1 MESSSYLEVAS
12 PVPVMA
18 SGLNVR
24 RRKIEIEVEEGAARG
39 PTWQFPRSGTSQH
52 VHVPE
57 SELADIQHQ
66 LDQPRKLLSEWPATA
81 ISGNDILGSVLYAA
95 ASVVAKAGKLM
106 PVSLLMVAIVLYF
119 FRFIYEEVV
128 TAIPMNG
135 GTYNALLNTTSKR
148 AAAVAACLSILSYVA
163 TGVVSATSGVHYLD
177 TQVDIP
183 IVACTIA
190 LLFAFALLALVGIAE
205 NSRVALVIF
214 LHHIVV
220 LTILVVSCAV
230 HSIKNPHI
238 FRDNMNADFPEVD
251 FAGTMLDG
259 NAFTATLRNMWALA
273 SFFNV
278 CLGVGILAVL
288 PLGGDDGIYASADAL
303 LSKAAEVSLGSWFST
318 WVSVDAFVVLSGSVL
333 TSYVGICGLVRR
345 LATDRV
351 LPSFLA
357 KTNELR
363 GTNHYIIAAFFLLS
377 ASLVLVLNA
386 DSSIMNG
393 VYTYAFLGLMAL
405 FASAA
410 MLLKAKRPEIPRDV
424 IAPWSVLVLGLGM
437 VVAAIFA
444 NLLGDPSVLMY
455 FALYFIAVALVMF
468 IMFERVMI
476 LRCLL
481 ALMKKTAPSQ
491 YAKDTAVNYFR
502 TRDTPEVEH
511 TGARGGRTIARAIT
525 SIRSAPIV
533 FFCKRP
539 DLTIINKVIVY
550 VRRNEQTHTL
560 RIVHVFS
567 VEESDAPVLAT
578 FRNLAVLF
586 DSMYPKIRIDFVS
599 VQGEFK
605 PATIEWLSKK
615 MDVPRNMMFITQPDM
630 VSAERAEGT
639 ICRRQLSA
647 MGVTRRALGLEVK
660 SLQYFLNRT
669 AVLKQYREFLRT
681 TKPLAADVRLDVRRQ
696 IRAGFDTCR
705 NEEDERR
712 VSMLLRQAREQLK
725 MVSDLVD
732 TAQAQQR
739 SERDWKKGDWTS
751 AKAVDTQ
758 DSWMDTPSEDKDGT
772 EDVKGRIAEA
782 EIAAMRKA
790 EEEEKAAAASE
801 KDDSDDELA
810 RQSTV
815 VDVQLLS
822 GVNVSH
828 CDDVGLGVFWTL
840 HEVDVEAPAMSSAV
854 VDVPRQ
860 DVRAVQSVHVDT
872 VTQLHEYL
880 SKWPDYFL
888 VQEDPNNTIMGYI
901 MGKAEGQG
909 TNWHGHVTAVTVAPE
924 FRRLGLAKKLM
935 DYLENVSVELYDA
948 YFVDLF
954 VRVSNSLAIGMY
966 EKFGYSV
973 YRRVLGYYSSADD
986 GEDAF
991 GTILW
996 GWILNKCLI
1005 FFYLSDMRK
1014 ALPRDVHKKSIIPL
1028 PHPITPDQL

>member
-12 PVPVMA
+12 PVPVMG

-57 SELADIQHQ
+57 SELAEIQHQ

-95 ASVVAKAGKLM
+95 ASVVARAGKLM

-220 LTILVVSCAV
+220 LSILVVSCAV
-230 HSIKNPHI
+230 HGIKNPDI

-259 NAFTATLRNMWALA
+259 NAFTAVFFGFGAAMLGITGFESSSNYVEEQAPGVFRKTLRNMWALA

-288 PLGGDDGIYASADAL
+288 PLGGDGGIYASKDAL
-303 LSKAAEVSLGSWFST
+303 LSKAAEVALGSWFST
-318 WVSVDAFVVLSGSVL
+318 WVSVDAFIVLSGSVL

-357 KTNELR
+357 KTNQLR

-377 ASLVLVLNA
+377 ASLVLILNA
-386 DSSIMNG
+386 NSTIMNG

-424 IAPWSVLVLGLGM
+424 IAPWSTLVLGLVM
-437 VVAAIFA
+437 VVVAIFA

-455 FALYFIAVALVMF
+455 FALYFIVVALVMF
-468 IMFERVMI
+468 IMFERVTI

-491 YAKDTAVNYFR
+491 YAKETAVNYFR

-525 SIRSAPIV
+525 SIRSAPII

-567 VEESDAPVLAT
+567 DEESDASVLES
-578 FRNLAVLF
+578 FRNLAMLF

-599 VQGEFK
+599 VQGDFN

-630 VSAERAEGT
+630 VSAER
-639 ICRRQLSA
+639 
-647 MGVTRRALGLEVK
+647 
-660 SLQYFLNRT
+660 
-669 AVLKQYREFLRT
+669 
-681 TKPLAADVRLDVRRQ
+681 
-696 IRAGFDTCR
+696 
-705 NEEDERR
+705 
-712 VSMLLRQAREQLK
+712 VS
-725 MVSDLVD
+725 S
-732 TAQAQQR
+732 
-739 SERDWKKGDWTS
+739 
-751 AKAVDTQ
+751 
-758 DSWMDTPSEDKDGT
+758 
-772 EDVKGRIAEA
+772 
-782 EIAAMRKA
+782 
-790 EEEEKAAAASE
+790 
-801 KDDSDDELA
+801 
-810 RQSTV
+810 
-815 VDVQLLS
+815 
-822 GVNVSH
+822 
-828 CDDVGLGVFWTL
+828 VG
-840 HEVDVEAPAMSSAV
+840 
-854 VDVPRQ
+854 
-860 DVRAVQSVHVDT
+860 
-872 VTQLHEYL
+872 
-880 SKWPDYFL
+880 
-888 VQEDPNNTIMGYI
+888 
-901 MGKAEGQG
+901 
-909 TNWHGHVTAVTVAPE
+909 
-924 FRRLGLAKKLM
+924 
-935 DYLENVSVELYDA
+935 
-948 YFVDLF
+948 
-954 VRVSNSLAIGMY
+954 VRV
-966 EKFGYSV
+966 
-973 YRRVLGYYSSADD
+973 
-986 GEDAF
+986 
-991 GTILW
+991 
-996 GWILNKCLI
+996 
-1005 FFYLSDMRK
+1005 
-1014 ALPRDVHKKSIIPL
+1014 
-1028 PHPITPDQL
+1028 ITA

>member
-12 PVPVMA
+12 PVPVMG

-57 SELADIQHQ
+57 SELAEIQHQ

-95 ASVVAKAGKLM
+95 ASVVARAGKLM

-220 LTILVVSCAV
+220 LSILVVSCAV
-230 HSIKNPHI
+230 HGIKNPDI

-259 NAFTATLRNMWALA
+259 NAFTAVFFGFGAAMLGITGFESSSNYVEEQAPGVFRKTLRNMWALA

-288 PLGGDDGIYASADAL
+288 PLGGDGGIYASKDAL
-303 LSKAAEVSLGSWFST
+303 LSKAAEVALGSWFST
-318 WVSVDAFVVLSGSVL
+318 WVSVDAFIVLSGSVL

-357 KTNELR
+357 KTNQLR

-377 ASLVLVLNA
+377 ASLVLILNA
-386 DSSIMNG
+386 DSTIMNG

-424 IAPWSVLVLGLGM
+424 IAPWSTLVLGLVM
-437 VVAAIFA
+437 VVVAIFA

-455 FALYFIAVALVMF
+455 FALYFIVVALVMF
-468 IMFERVMI
+468 IMFERVTI

-491 YAKDTAVNYFR
+491 YAKETAVNYFR

-511 TGARGGRTIARAIT
+511 TGARG
-525 SIRSAPIV
+525 
-533 FFCKRP
+533 
-539 DLTIINKVIVY
+539 
-550 VRRNEQTHTL
+550 
-560 RIVHVFS
+560 
-567 VEESDAPVLAT
+567 
-578 FRNLAVLF
+578 
-586 DSMYPKIRIDFVS
+586 
-599 VQGEFK
+599 
-605 PATIEWLSKK
+605 
-615 MDVPRNMMFITQPDM
+615 
-630 VSAERAEGT
+630 
-639 ICRRQLSA
+639 
-647 MGVTRRALGLEVK
+647 
-660 SLQYFLNRT
+660 
-669 AVLKQYREFLRT
+669 
-681 TKPLAADVRLDVRRQ
+681 
-696 IRAGFDTCR
+696 
-705 NEEDERR
+705 
-712 VSMLLRQAREQLK
+712 
-725 MVSDLVD
+725 
-732 TAQAQQR
+732 
-739 SERDWKKGDWTS
+739 
-751 AKAVDTQ
+751 
-758 DSWMDTPSEDKDGT
+758 
-772 EDVKGRIAEA
+772 
-782 EIAAMRKA
+782 
-790 EEEEKAAAASE
+790 
-801 KDDSDDELA
+801 
-810 RQSTV
+810 
-815 VDVQLLS
+815 
-822 GVNVSH
+822 
-828 CDDVGLGVFWTL
+828 
-840 HEVDVEAPAMSSAV
+840 
-854 VDVPRQ
+854 
-860 DVRAVQSVHVDT
+860 
-872 VTQLHEYL
+872 
-880 SKWPDYFL
+880 
-888 VQEDPNNTIMGYI
+888 
-901 MGKAEGQG
+901 
-909 TNWHGHVTAVTVAPE
+909 
-924 FRRLGLAKKLM
+924 
-935 DYLENVSVELYDA
+935 
-948 YFVDLF
+948 
-954 VRVSNSLAIGMY
+954 
-966 EKFGYSV
+966 
-973 YRRVLGYYSSADD
+973 
-986 GEDAF
+986 
-991 GTILW
+991 
-996 GWILNKCLI
+996 
-1005 FFYLSDMRK
+1005 
-1014 ALPRDVHKKSIIPL
+1014 
-1028 PHPITPDQL
+1028 

>member
-12 PVPVMA
+12 PVPVMG

-57 SELADIQHQ
+57 SELAEIQHQ

-95 ASVVAKAGKLM
+95 ASVVARAGKLM

-220 LTILVVSCAV
+220 LSILVVSCAV
-230 HSIKNPHI
+230 HGIKNPDI

-259 NAFTATLRNMWALA
+259 NAFTAVFFGFGAAMLGITGFESSSNYVEEQAPGVFRKTLRNMWALA

-288 PLGGDDGIYASADAL
+288 PLGGDGGIYASKDAL
-303 LSKAAEVSLGSWFST
+303 LSKAAEVALGSWFST
-318 WVSVDAFVVLSGSVL
+318 WVSVDAFIVLSGSVL

-357 KTNELR
+357 KTNQLR

-377 ASLVLVLNA
+377 ASLVLILNA
-386 DSSIMNG
+386 DSTIMNG

-424 IAPWSVLVLGLGM
+424 IAPWSTLVLGLIM
-437 VVAAIFA
+437 VVVAIFA

-455 FALYFIAVALVMF
+455 FALYFIVVALVMF
-468 IMFERVMI
+468 IMFERVTI

-491 YAKDTAVNYFR
+491 YAKETAVNYFR

-525 SIRSAPIV
+525 SIRSAPII

-567 VEESDAPVLAT
+567 DEESDAPMLES
-578 FRNLAVLF
+578 FRNLAMLF

-599 VQGEFK
+599 VQGDFN

-630 VSAERAEGT
+630 VSAER
-639 ICRRQLSA
+639 
-647 MGVTRRALGLEVK
+647 
-660 SLQYFLNRT
+660 
-669 AVLKQYREFLRT
+669 
-681 TKPLAADVRLDVRRQ
+681 
-696 IRAGFDTCR
+696 
-705 NEEDERR
+705 
-712 VSMLLRQAREQLK
+712 VS
-725 MVSDLVD
+725 S
-732 TAQAQQR
+732 
-739 SERDWKKGDWTS
+739 
-751 AKAVDTQ
+751 
-758 DSWMDTPSEDKDGT
+758 
-772 EDVKGRIAEA
+772 
-782 EIAAMRKA
+782 
-790 EEEEKAAAASE
+790 
-801 KDDSDDELA
+801 
-810 RQSTV
+810 
-815 VDVQLLS
+815 
-822 GVNVSH
+822 
-828 CDDVGLGVFWTL
+828 VG
-840 HEVDVEAPAMSSAV
+840 
-854 VDVPRQ
+854 
-860 DVRAVQSVHVDT
+860 
-872 VTQLHEYL
+872 
-880 SKWPDYFL
+880 
-888 VQEDPNNTIMGYI
+888 
-901 MGKAEGQG
+901 
-909 TNWHGHVTAVTVAPE
+909 
-924 FRRLGLAKKLM
+924 
-935 DYLENVSVELYDA
+935 
-948 YFVDLF
+948 
-954 VRVSNSLAIGMY
+954 VRV
-966 EKFGYSV
+966 
-973 YRRVLGYYSSADD
+973 
-986 GEDAF
+986 
-991 GTILW
+991 
-996 GWILNKCLI
+996 
-1005 FFYLSDMRK
+1005 
-1014 ALPRDVHKKSIIPL
+1014 
-1028 PHPITPDQL
+1028 ITA

>member
-1 MESSSYLEVAS
+1 MSVGARLR
-12 PVPVMA
+12 
-18 SGLNVR
+18 LKW
-24 RRKIEIEVEEGAARG
+24 RKVQPEAL

-66 LDQPRKLLSEWPATA
+66 IDQPRKLLSEWPATA

-95 ASVVAKAGKLM
+95 ASVVSKAGKLM
-106 PVSLLMVAIVLYF
+106 PVALLMVAIVLYF

-148 AAAVAACLSILSYVA
+148 AAAVTACLSILSYVA

-190 LLFAFALLALVGIAE
+190 LLFVFALLALVGIAE

-220 LTILVVSCAV
+220 LSILVVSCVV
-230 HSIKNPHI
+230 HGIKNPHI
-238 FRDNMNADFPEVD
+238 FRDNMEADFPEVD

-259 NAFTATLRNMWALA
+259 NACSSVSVLQCWVSLFFESSSSYVEEQAPGVFRKTLRNMWALA

-288 PLGGDDGIYASADAL
+288 PLGGDNGIYASSDAL
-303 LSKAAEVSLGSWFST
+303 LSKAAEESLGSWFST
-318 WVSVDAFVVLSGSVL
+318 WVSVDAFIVLSGSVL

-357 KTNELR
+357 TTNKLR
-363 GTNHYIIAAFFLLS
+363 GTNHNIIGAFFLLS
-377 ASLVLVLNA
+377 ASLVLLLDA
-386 DSSIMNG
+386 DSGIMNG

-424 IAPWSVLVLGLGM
+424 IAPWSVLVLGLIM
-437 VVAAIFA
+437 VVVAIFA

-455 FALYFIAVALVMF
+455 FALYFISVALVMF
-468 IMFERVMI
+468 II
-476 LRCLL
+476 
-481 ALMKKTAPSQ
+481 
-491 YAKDTAVNYFR
+491 YFR

-567 VEESDAPVLAT
+567 GEESDVHVLEA

-586 DSMYPKIRIDFVS
+586 DSMYPKIRIDFMS
-599 VQGEFK
+599 VQGEFN

-630 VSAERAEGT
+630 VSAE
-639 ICRRQLSA
+639 C
-647 MGVTRRALGLEVK
+647 
-660 SLQYFLNRT
+660 
-669 AVLKQYREFLRT
+669 
-681 TKPLAADVRLDVRRQ
+681 
-696 IRAGFDTCR
+696 
-705 NEEDERR
+705 
-712 VSMLLRQAREQLK
+712 VS
-725 MVSDLVD
+725 S
-732 TAQAQQR
+732 
-739 SERDWKKGDWTS
+739 
-751 AKAVDTQ
+751 
-758 DSWMDTPSEDKDGT
+758 
-772 EDVKGRIAEA
+772 
-782 EIAAMRKA
+782 
-790 EEEEKAAAASE
+790 
-801 KDDSDDELA
+801 
-810 RQSTV
+810 
-815 VDVQLLS
+815 
-822 GVNVSH
+822 
-828 CDDVGLGVFWTL
+828 VG
-840 HEVDVEAPAMSSAV
+840 
-854 VDVPRQ
+854 
-860 DVRAVQSVHVDT
+860 
-872 VTQLHEYL
+872 
-880 SKWPDYFL
+880 
-888 VQEDPNNTIMGYI
+888 
-901 MGKAEGQG
+901 
-909 TNWHGHVTAVTVAPE
+909 
-924 FRRLGLAKKLM
+924 
-935 DYLENVSVELYDA
+935 
-948 YFVDLF
+948 
-954 VRVSNSLAIGMY
+954 VRV
-966 EKFGYSV
+966 
-973 YRRVLGYYSSADD
+973 
-986 GEDAF
+986 
-991 GTILW
+991 
-996 GWILNKCLI
+996 
-1005 FFYLSDMRK
+1005 
-1014 ALPRDVHKKSIIPL
+1014 
-1028 PHPITPDQL
+1028 ITA

>member
-57 SELADIQHQ
+57 SELADIEHQ

-259 NAFTATLRNMWALA
+259 NAFTAVFFGFGAAMLGITGFESSSNYVEEQAPGVFRKTLRNMWALA

-630 VSAERAEGT
+630 VSAER
-639 ICRRQLSA
+639 
-647 MGVTRRALGLEVK
+647 
-660 SLQYFLNRT
+660 
-669 AVLKQYREFLRT
+669 
-681 TKPLAADVRLDVRRQ
+681 
-696 IRAGFDTCR
+696 
-705 NEEDERR
+705 
-712 VSMLLRQAREQLK
+712 VS
-725 MVSDLVD
+725 S
-732 TAQAQQR
+732 
-739 SERDWKKGDWTS
+739 
-751 AKAVDTQ
+751 
-758 DSWMDTPSEDKDGT
+758 
-772 EDVKGRIAEA
+772 
-782 EIAAMRKA
+782 
-790 EEEEKAAAASE
+790 
-801 KDDSDDELA
+801 
-810 RQSTV
+810 
-815 VDVQLLS
+815 
-822 GVNVSH
+822 
-828 CDDVGLGVFWTL
+828 VG
-840 HEVDVEAPAMSSAV
+840 
-854 VDVPRQ
+854 
-860 DVRAVQSVHVDT
+860 
-872 VTQLHEYL
+872 
-880 SKWPDYFL
+880 
-888 VQEDPNNTIMGYI
+888 
-901 MGKAEGQG
+901 
-909 TNWHGHVTAVTVAPE
+909 
-924 FRRLGLAKKLM
+924 
-935 DYLENVSVELYDA
+935 
-948 YFVDLF
+948 
-954 VRVSNSLAIGMY
+954 VRV
-966 EKFGYSV
+966 
-973 YRRVLGYYSSADD
+973 
-986 GEDAF
+986 
-991 GTILW
+991 
-996 GWILNKCLI
+996 
-1005 FFYLSDMRK
+1005 
-1014 ALPRDVHKKSIIPL
+1014 
-1028 PHPITPDQL
+1028 ITA